1 MTLLGLFAIF
11 FAIVISIALSTMEA
25 SFYLAKRRTL
35 HKIADEDSPEL
46 HKLSTYFEDPPSMLM
61 PIHIGTY
68 TAHVAMTVLVTVLLL
83 DLLKH
88 WAMLV
93 ALVTMV
99 VYLLIF
105 RLTLPYAIAR
115 RGPERVLLTLI
126 RPFHRYARL
135 LSPLTTLLR
144 RRAAGSD
151 QGNGNG
157 TAHGTTEEEMNGRN
171 GAAALAS
178 AHAEIRPPPLLADN
192 ESRIVDSLA
201 RFSKTQARE
210 VMTPRLDITALPTS
224 STVAEARKLFRE
236 SQYSRL
242 VAYAETMDDIAGV
255 LHVRDL
261 VSHDGTEI
269 ATIESLVRPALIVP
283 DGKKVVDL
291 LREMQTKR
299 LSIAILVDEYGVT
312 AGLVSIEDI
321 LEELVGEIKDE
332 YDTEAEPLVAS
343 KDGVI
348 TASARVSLE
357 ALKDALKPGFD
368 MPDDVDTVGGL
379 AMNLFGHVPRAGEKI
394 EHEGYDIEILES
406 TSKRVGRV
414 QFARAVVEAAP

>member
-1 MTLLGLFAIF
+1 MTLLGLLAILFA
-11 FAIVISIALSTMEA
+11 ALVSMGLATIEA
-25 SFYLAKRRTL
+25 SFYLVKRRNL
-35 HKIADEDSPEL
+35 HKMADEDSPEME
-46 HKLSTYFEDPPSMLM
+46 KLSRYFEDPPAMLM

-68 TAHVAMTVLVTVLLL
+68 TAHVAMTVLVTVLLI
-83 DLLKH
+83 DLLQH

-105 RLTLPYAIAR
+105 RLTLPYSIAR

-126 RPFHRYARL
+126 RPFHRYAIL

-144 RRAAGSD
+144 RRAAG
-151 QGNGNG
+151 GE
-157 TAHGTTEEEMNGRN
+157 AEEELAGQNG
-171 GAAALAS
+171 GARS
-178 AHAEIRPPPLLADN
+178 AGSSVDIPPPPLLLEN

-201 RFSKTQARE
+201 RFAKTQARE
-210 VMTPRLDITALPTS
+210 VMTPRLDITALATS
-224 STVAEARKLFRE
+224 STIAEARRLFRE

-242 VAYAETMDDIAGV
+242 VAYAETLDDIAGV

-261 VSHDGTEI
+261 VSHDGPETD
-269 ATIESLVRPALIVP
+269 TIQALVRPALIVP
-283 DGKKVVDL
+283 DGKRVVDL

-332 YDTEAEPLVAS
+332 YDNETEPLVATS
-343 KDGVI
+343 SGVI
-348 TASARVSLE
+348 SASARVSLE
-357 ALKDALKPGFD
+357 VLKDALRPGFE

-379 AMNLFGHVPRAGEKI
+379 AMNLFGHVPKAGEKI
-394 EHEGYDIEILES
+394 EHGGYLIEILEA
-406 TSKRVGRV
+406 TPKRVGRV
-414 QFARAVVEAAP
+414 QFARTSVEVGP

>member
-1 MTLLGLFAIF
+1 MTVLGLFAIF
-11 FAIVISIALSTMEA
+11 CCIVISIALAIFEA
-25 SFYLAKRRTL
+25 GFYLVKRRNL
-35 HKIADEDSPEL
+35 HQLADDDSPEME
-46 HKLSTYFEDPPSMLM
+46 KLSRYFEDPPSILM

-68 TAHVAMTVLVTVLLL
+68 TAHVAMTALLTALLL

-88 WAMLV
+88 WATLV
-93 ALVTMV
+93 AVMIMI

-115 RGPERVLLTLI
+115 RGPERVLLTLV
-126 RPFHRYARL
+126 RPFHRYAKL

-144 RRAAGSD
+144 RRAAGDS
-151 QGNGNG
+151 G
-157 TAHGTTEEEMNGRN
+157 EEESNGH
-171 GAAALAS
+171 G
-178 AHAEIRPPPLLADN
+178 HRPATAKIDIGPAPLLAEN
-192 ESRIVDSLA
+192 ESKIVDSLA
-201 RFSKTQARE
+201 RFSTTHARE

-242 VAYAETMDDIAGV
+242 VAYAETLDDIAGV
-255 LHVRDL
+255 VHVRDL
-261 VSHDGTEI
+261 VSHDGPET
-269 ATIESLVRPALIVP
+269 ATVESLVRPALIVP
-283 DGKKVVDL
+283 DGKKIVDL
-291 LREMQTKR
+291 LREMQAKR

-332 YDTEAEPLVAS
+332 YDVEAEPLVAS
-343 KDGVI
+343 GEGVI

-357 ALKDALKPGFD
+357 TLKDALHPGFE

-379 AMNLFGHVPRAGEKI
+379 AMNLFGQVPRAGERI
-394 EHEGYDIEILES
+394 EHQGYAIEILEA
-406 TSKRVGRV
+406 TPKRVGRV
-414 QFARAVVEAAP
+414 QFVPSPIEVES

>member
-1 MTLLGLFAIF
+1 MTILGLLAIF
-11 FAIVISIALSTMEA
+11 FSIAMSITLATMEA
-25 SFYLAKRRTL
+25 AFYLVKRRNL
-35 HKIADEDSPEL
+35 HKIADEGSPEL
-46 HKLSTYFEDPPSMLM
+46 VKLSHYFEDPPSMLM
-61 PIHIGTY
+61 PVHIGTY

-83 DLLKH
+83 DLLHH
-88 WAMLV
+88 WATLV
-93 ALVTMV
+93 ALVTMFI
-99 VYLLIF
+99 YLLIF

-135 LSPLTTLLR
+135 LLPLTTLLR
-144 RRAAGSD
+144 RRAAGSE
-151 QGNGNG
+151 NGDEDSNG
-157 TAHGTTEEEMNGRN
+157 HSGVA
-171 GAAALAS
+171 GAPS
-178 AHAEIRPPPLLADN
+178 SQAEIPEPPLLAEN

-242 VAYAETMDDIAGV
+242 VAYADTPDDIAGV

-261 VSHDGTEI
+261 VSHDGPETD
-269 ATIESLVRPALIVP
+269 TIQSLVRPALVVP
-283 DGKKVVDL
+283 DGKKVVEL

-332 YDTEAEPLVAS
+332 YDTETEPLVVS
-343 KDGVI
+343 KEGVL

-357 ALKDALKPGFD
+357 MLKGALNPGFE
-368 MPDDVDTVGGL
+368 MPDYVDTVGGL
-379 AMNLFGHVPRAGEKI
+379 AMNLFGHVPKAGESI
-394 EHEGYDIEILES
+394 EHGGYTIEILEA

-414 QFARAVVEAAP
+414 QFVRAPVEMAP

>member
-1 MTLLGLFAIF
+1 VTFLGLLGIFAL
-11 FAIVISIALSTMEA
+11 VVVSITLATLEA
-25 SFYLAKRRTL
+25 AFYLVKRRTL
-35 HKIADEDSPEL
+35 HRLAEDGSPAME
-46 HKLSTYFEDPPSMLM
+46 KLSRYFEDPPSILM

-83 DLLKH
+83 DLLH
-88 WAMLV
+88 AWAMLV
-93 ALVTMV
+93 ALVTMF

-115 RGPERVLLTLI
+115 RGPARVLLTLI
-126 RPFHRYARL
+126 RPFHRYAIL
-135 LSPLTTLLR
+135 LRPLTTLLR
-144 RRAAGSD
+144 KRAGSE
-151 QGNGNG
+151 NGEEDANG
-157 TAHGTTEEEMNGRN
+157 HGAVRTSSST
-171 GAAALAS
+171 
-178 AHAEIRPPPLLADN
+178 AEIPPPPLLAEN
-192 ESRIVDSLA
+192 ESRIVDSLV

-242 VAYAETMDDIAGV
+242 VAYAETLDDIAGV

-261 VSHDGTEI
+261 VSHDGAET
-269 ATIESLVRPALIVP
+269 ATIQALVRPALIVP
-283 DGKKVVDL
+283 DGKKIVDL

-332 YDTEAEPLVAS
+332 YDNETEPLIATGE
-343 KDGVI
+343 GVI
-348 TASARVSLE
+348 SASARVSLE
-357 ALKDALKPGFD
+357 ALKDALHPGFE

-394 EHEGYDIEILES
+394 EHQGYAIEVLEA
-406 TSKRVGRV
+406 TPKRVGRV
-414 QFARAVVEAAP
+414 QFARVAVEVGS

>member
-1 MTLLGLFAIF
+1 MTFLALFAIF
-11 FAIVISIALSTMEA
+11 VSIIVSISLATIEA
-25 SFYLAKRRTL
+25 AFYLVKRRNL
-35 HKIADEDSPEL
+35 HKMADEDSPEL
-46 HKLSTYFEDPPSMLM
+46 EKLSHYFEDPPSILM

-68 TAHVAMTVLVTVLLL
+68 TAHVAMTVLLTVLLL
-83 DLLKH
+83 DLLNH

-93 ALVTMV
+93 ALVTMFI
-99 VYLLIF
+99 YLLIF

-115 RGPERVLLTLI
+115 RGPERVLLSLI
-126 RPFHRYARL
+126 RPFHRYAIL
-135 LSPLTTLLR
+135 LRPLTSILR
-144 RRAAGSD
+144 RRAAGSEAAEED
-151 QGNGNG
+151 SNGHGG
-157 TAHGTTEEEMNGRN
+157 TGRI
-171 GAAALAS
+171 
-178 AHAEIRPPPLLADN
+178 HRPQAEIPPPPLLAEN

-242 VAYAETMDDIAGV
+242 VAYAETLDDIAGV

-261 VSHDGTEI
+261 VSHDGPET
-269 ATIESLVRPALIVP
+269 ATIQSMVRPALIVP
-283 DGKKVVDL
+283 DGKKIVDL
-291 LREMQTKR
+291 LREMQSKR

-332 YDTEAEPLVAS
+332 YDNETEPLVATAE
-343 KDGVI
+343 GVI
-348 TASARVSLE
+348 SASARVSLE
-357 ALKDALKPGFD
+357 TLKDALDPGFD
-368 MPDDVDTVGGL
+368 MPNDVDTVGGL

-394 EHEGYDIEILES
+394 EHEGYSIEILEA
-406 TSKRVGRV
+406 TPKRVGRV
-414 QFARAVVEAAP
+414 QFARVAVEVEQ

>member
-1 MTLLGLFAIF
+1 MTLLGLFGIF
-11 FAIVISIALSTMEA
+11 LLIVVSISLATFEA
-25 SFYLAKRRTL
+25 GFYLAKRRNL
-35 HKIADEDSPEL
+35 HKLADDDSPEME
-46 HKLSTYFEDPPSMLM
+46 KLSHYFEDPPSILM

-68 TAHVAMTVLVTVLLL
+68 TAHVAMTVLLTVLLL
-83 DLLKH
+83 DLLSH
-88 WAMLV
+88 WAVLV
-93 ALVTMV
+93 ALVTMF

-115 RGPERVLLTLI
+115 RAPERVLLTLI
-126 RPFHRYARL
+126 RPFHRYAIL
-135 LSPLTTLLR
+135 LRPITTLLR
-144 RRAAGSD
+144 RRATGVDEEDS
-151 QGNGNG
+151 NG
-157 TAHGTTEEEMNGRN
+157 HS
-171 GAAALAS
+171 GALRIPS
-178 AHAEIRPPPLLADN
+178 THPEIPPPPLLAEN

-242 VAYAETMDDIAGV
+242 VAYAETLDDIAGV

-261 VSHDGTEI
+261 VSHDGPETD
-269 ATIESLVRPALIVP
+269 TIQSMVRPALIVP
-283 DGKKVVDL
+283 DGKKIVDL

-332 YDTEAEPLVAS
+332 YDNETEPLVATAE
-343 KDGVI
+343 GVI
-348 TASARVSLE
+348 SASARVSLE
-357 ALKDALKPGFD
+357 TLKDTLDPGFD

-379 AMNLFGHVPRAGEKI
+379 AMTLFGHVPKAGEKI
-394 EHEGYDIEILES
+394 EHGGYTIEILEA
-406 TSKRVGRV
+406 TPKRVGRV
-414 QFARAVVEAAP
+414 QFARAAVEVEQ

>member
-1 MTLLGLFAIF
+1 MTVLGLFGIF
-11 FAIVISIALSTMEA
+11 LLVLISISLATIEA
-25 SFYLAKRRTL
+25 AFYLVKRRNL
-35 HKIADEDSPEL
+35 HKMADEDSPEME
-46 HKLSTYFEDPPSMLM
+46 KLSHYFEDPPSILM

-83 DLLKH
+83 DLLNH
-88 WAMLV
+88 WAALV
-93 ALVTMV
+93 ALVAMF

-126 RPFHRYARL
+126 RPFHRYAIL
-135 LSPLTTLLR
+135 LRPLTTLLR
-144 RRAAGSD
+144 RRATGMDEEDSNGHSGSIRIP
-151 QGNGNG
+151 
-157 TAHGTTEEEMNGRN
+157 TSHTE
-171 GAAALAS
+171 
-178 AHAEIRPPPLLADN
+178 IPPPPLLAEN

-224 STVAEARKLFRE
+224 STVAEARRLFRE

-242 VAYAETMDDIAGV
+242 VAYAETLDDIAGV

-261 VSHDGTEI
+261 VSHDGPETD
-269 ATIESLVRPALIVP
+269 TIQSLVRPALIVP
-283 DGKKVVDL
+283 DGKKIVDL

-312 AGLVSIEDI
+312 AGLVSVEDI

-332 YDTEAEPLVAS
+332 YDNETEPLVVTGE
-343 KDGVI
+343 GVI
-348 TASARVSLE
+348 SASARVSLE
-357 ALKDALKPGFD
+357 TLKDALDPGFD

-379 AMNLFGHVPRAGEKI
+379 AMNLFGHVPKAGEKI
-394 EHEGYDIEILES
+394 EHEGYDIEILEA
-406 TSKRVGRV
+406 TPKRVGRV
-414 QFARAVVEAAP
+414 QFAKAAVEVEQ

>member
-1 MTLLGLFAIF
+1 MTMLGLV
-11 FAIVISIALSTMEA
+11 AIVLSIAISITLATMEA
-25 SFYLAKRRTL
+25 AFYLAKRRKL
-35 HKIADEDSPEL
+35 HRLLDEDSPQLE
-46 HKLSTYFEDPPSMLM
+46 KLTRYFEDPPAILM

-68 TAHVAMTVLVTVLLL
+68 TAHVAMTVLLTILLL
-83 DLLKH
+83 DLLH
-88 WAMLV
+88 TWAMLV
-93 ALVTMV
+93 ALVSMFI
-99 VYLLIF
+99 YLLIF

-135 LSPLTTLLR
+135 LLPLTSLLR
-144 RRAAGSD
+144 RRAGSD
-151 QGNGNG
+151 
-157 TAHGTTEEEMNGRN
+157 HGEEETNGHN
-171 GAAALAS
+171 GAPAS
-178 AHAEIRPPPLLADN
+178 TSAEIPQAPLLAEN

-210 VMTPRLDITALPTS
+210 VMTPRLDITALPTT

-242 VAYAETMDDIAGV
+242 VAYAETLDDIAGV

-261 VSHDGTEI
+261 VSHDGTET
-269 ATIESLVRPALIVP
+269 ATIQSLVRPALIVP
-283 DGKKVVDL
+283 DGKKIVDL

-332 YDTEAEPLVAS
+332 YDNETEPLIVTS
-343 KDGVI
+343 EGVI
-348 TASARVSLE
+348 SASARVSLE
-357 ALKDALKPGFD
+357 ALKDALHPGFD

-379 AMNLFGHVPRAGEKI
+379 VMNLFGHVPKAGEKM
-394 EHEGYDIEILES
+394 EHEGYTIDVLEA

-414 QFARAVVEAAP
+414 QFARASVGVAS

>member
-1 MTLLGLFAIF
+1 MTFLAFLAIF
-11 FAIVISIALSTMEA
+11 FAIIVSITLATIEA
-25 SFYLAKRRTL
+25 SFYLVKRRNL
-35 HKIADEDSPEL
+35 LKIADEDSPEME
-46 HKLSTYFEDPPSMLM
+46 KLSRYFEDPPSILM

-68 TAHVAMTVLVTVLLL
+68 TAHVAMTVLLTVLLL
-83 DLLKH
+83 DHLSH

-115 RGPERVLLTLI
+115 RGPERVLLNLI
-126 RPFHRYARL
+126 RPFHRYAVL
-135 LSPLTTLLR
+135 LSPLITVLR

-151 QGNGNG
+151 NGDEESNG
-157 TAHGTTEEEMNGRN
+157 H
-171 GAAALAS
+171 GAAMRVPS
-178 AHAEIRPPPLLADN
+178 SISQTQPPPLLAEN

-201 RFSKTQARE
+201 RLSNTQARE
-210 VMTPRLDITALPTS
+210 VMTPRLDINALPTS
-224 STVAEARKLFRE
+224 STVAAARQLFRE

-242 VAYAETMDDIAGV
+242 VAYAETLDDIAGV

-261 VSHDGTEI
+261 VSHDGAETDSI
-269 ATIESLVRPALIVP
+269 QSLVRPALIVP

-291 LREMQTKR
+291 LREMQAKR

-332 YDTEAEPLVAS
+332 YDTEAEPLVVS
-343 KDGVI
+343 KTGVI
-348 TASARVSLE
+348 TASARVSLD
-357 ALKDALKPGFD
+357 ALKDALSPGFE

-379 AMNLFGHVPRAGEKI
+379 AMNLFGHVPKAGERI
-394 EHEGYDIEILES
+394 DHEGYTIEVLEA

-414 QFARAVVEAAP
+414 SFGRASVAVSS

>member
-1 MTLLGLFAIF
+1 MTTLGLSILLIAIL
-11 FAIVISIALSTMEA
+11 ISITLATIEA
-25 SFYLAKRRTL
+25 AFYLVKRRNL
-35 HKIADEDSPEL
+35 HKMADEDSPEMA
-46 HKLSTYFEDPPSMLM
+46 KLSRYFEDPPSILM

-68 TAHVAMTVLVTVLLL
+68 TAHVAMTVLVTILLL
-83 DLLKH
+83 DLLKA

-93 ALVTMV
+93 ALVTMFI
-99 VYLLIF
+99 YLLIF

-126 RPFHRYARL
+126 RPFHRYVIL
-135 LSPLTTLLR
+135 LLPLTSLLR
-144 RRAAGSD
+144 KRAGSD
-151 QGNGNG
+151 NGDDDSNG
-157 TAHGTTEEEMNGRN
+157 HSGTLRVPSTT
-171 GAAALAS
+171 
-178 AHAEIRPPPLLADN
+178 AEIPPPPLLEEN

-224 STVAEARKLFRE
+224 STVAEARRLFRE

-242 VAYAETMDDIAGV
+242 VAYAETLDDIAGV

-261 VSHDGTEI
+261 VSHDGAET
-269 ATIESLVRPALIVP
+269 ATIQSLVRPALIVP
-283 DGKKVVDL
+283 DGKKIVDL

-332 YDTEAEPLVAS
+332 YDNETEPLIVTS
-343 KDGVI
+343 EGVI
-348 TASARVSLE
+348 SASARVSLE
-357 ALKDALKPGFD
+357 ALKDALHPGFE

-379 AMNLFGHVPRAGEKI
+379 AMNLFGHVPKAGEKI
-394 EHEGYDIEILES
+394 EHEGYAIEVLEA

-414 QFARAVVEAAP
+414 QFARVAVEVES

>member
-1 MTLLGLFAIF
+1 MTFLGPFAIF
-11 FAIVISIALSTMEA
+11 LSIVISITLATFEA
-25 SFYLAKRRTL
+25 AFYLAKRRNL
-35 HKIADEDSPEL
+35 HKLADEDSPEMA
-46 HKLSTYFEDPPSMLM
+46 KLSRYFEDPPSILM

-68 TAHVAMTVLVTVLLL
+68 TAHVAMTVLLTVLLL
-83 DLLKH
+83 DLLNH
-88 WAMLV
+88 WSMLV
-93 ALVTMV
+93 ALVTMFI
-99 VYLLIF
+99 YLLIF

-126 RPFHRYARL
+126 RPVHRYAIL
-135 LSPLTTLLR
+135 LRPLTTLLR
-144 RRAAGSD
+144 RRAAGAD
-151 QGNGNG
+151 
-157 TAHGTTEEEMNGRN
+157 AAAEEESNGHSGTIKIPN
-171 GAAALAS
+171 
-178 AHAEIRPPPLLADN
+178 HTEIPPPPLLAEN

-242 VAYAETMDDIAGV
+242 VAYAETLDDIAGV

-261 VSHDGTEI
+261 VSHDGPET
-269 ATIESLVRPALIVP
+269 ATIQSMVRPALVVP
-283 DGKKVVDL
+283 DGKKIVDL

-332 YDTEAEPLVAS
+332 YDNETEPLVATAE
-343 KDGVI
+343 GVI
-348 TASARVSLE
+348 SASARVSLE
-357 ALKDALKPGFD
+357 SLKDALDPGFE
-368 MPDDVDTVGGL
+368 MPDNVDTVGGL
-379 AMNLFGHVPRAGEKI
+379 AMNLFGHVPKTGEKI
-394 EHEGYDIEILES
+394 SHEGYTIEILEA
-406 TSKRVGRV
+406 TPKRVGRV
-414 QFARAVVEAAP
+414 QFARAPVEVEP

>member
-1 MTLLGLFAIF
+1 MTLLGLFAISLL
-11 FAIVISIALSTMEA
+11 VVVSISLATIEA
-25 SFYLAKRRTL
+25 AFYLVKRRNL
-35 HKIADEDSPEL
+35 HKLADEDSPEME
-46 HKLSTYFEDPPSMLM
+46 KLSHYFEDPPSILM

-68 TAHVAMTVLVTVLLL
+68 TAHVAMTALLTVLLL
-83 DLLKH
+83 DLLDH
-88 WAMLV
+88 WAALV
-93 ALVTMV
+93 ALVTMF

-105 RLTLPYAIAR
+105 RLTLTYAIAR
-115 RGPERVLLTLI
+115 RGPERVLLTLV
-126 RPFHRYARL
+126 RPFHRYAKL

-144 RRAAGSD
+144 RRAAGMDNVEEES
-151 QGNGNG
+151 NGNG
-157 TAHGTTEEEMNGRN
+157 KRPRPVTARI
-171 GAAALAS
+171 
-178 AHAEIRPPPLLADN
+178 EIEPAPLLAEN

-236 SQYSRL
+236 AQYSRL
-242 VAYAETMDDIAGV
+242 VAYTETLDDIAGV

-261 VSHDGTEI
+261 VSHDGPETD
-269 ATIESLVRPALIVP
+269 TIESLVRPALIVP
-283 DGKKVVDL
+283 DGKKIVDL

-332 YDTEAEPLVAS
+332 YDNETEPLMVTAA
-343 KDGVI
+343 GVI
-348 TASARVSLE
+348 SASARVSLE
-357 ALKDALKPGFD
+357 TLKDALEPGFE

-379 AMNLFGHVPRAGEKI
+379 AMTLFGHVPKAGEKI
-394 EHEGYDIEILES
+394 EHGGYTIEILEA

-414 QFARAVVEAAP
+414 QFVRTAVEVEQ

>member
-11 FAIVISIALSTMEA
+11 LLIVVSISLATIEA
-25 SFYLAKRRTL
+25 AFYLAKRRNL
-35 HKIADEDSPEL
+35 HTMADEDSPEME
-46 HKLSTYFEDPPSMLM
+46 KLSHYFEDPPSILM

-68 TAHVAMTVLVTVLLL
+68 TAHVAMTVLLTVLLL
-83 DLLKH
+83 DLLNH
-88 WAMLV
+88 WAVLV
-93 ALVTMV
+93 ALVTMF

-115 RGPERVLLTLI
+115 RAPERVLLTLI
-126 RPFHRYARL
+126 RPFHRYAIL
-135 LSPLTTLLR
+135 LRPITTLLR
-144 RRAAGSD
+144 RRATGVD
-151 QGNGNG
+151 
-157 TAHGTTEEEMNGRN
+157 EEESNGHG
-171 GAAALAS
+171 GAIRIPS
-178 AHAEIRPPPLLADN
+178 THTEIPPPPLLAEN

-242 VAYAETMDDIAGV
+242 VAYAETLDDIAGV

-261 VSHDGTEI
+261 VSHDGPETD
-269 ATIESLVRPALIVP
+269 TIQSMVRPALIVP
-283 DGKKVVDL
+283 DGKKIVDL
-291 LREMQTKR
+291 LREMQSKR

-332 YDTEAEPLVAS
+332 YDNETEPLVVTAE
-343 KDGVI
+343 GVI
-348 TASARVSLE
+348 SASARVSLE
-357 ALKDALKPGFD
+357 TLKDALDPGFD

-379 AMNLFGHVPRAGEKI
+379 AMTLFGHVPKAGEKI
-394 EHEGYDIEILES
+394 DHEGYAIEILEA
-406 TSKRVGRV
+406 TPKRVGRV
-414 QFARAVVEAAP
+414 QFARAAVEVEQ

>member
-1 MTLLGLFAIF
+1 MTMLGLVAILVS
-11 FAIVISIALSTMEA
+11 IVVSITLATIEA
-25 SFYLAKRRTL
+25 AFYLAKRRTL
-35 HKIADEDSPEL
+35 HRLLDEDSPQLE
-46 HKLSTYFEDPPSMLM
+46 KLTRYFEDPPSILM

-83 DLLKH
+83 DLLNA

-93 ALVTMV
+93 ALVTMF

-115 RGPERVLLTLI
+115 RGPERVLLALI

-135 LSPLTTLLR
+135 LLPLTTLLR
-144 RRAAGSD
+144 RRAGSD
-151 QGNGNG
+151 NGEEETNGNNQ
-157 TAHGTTEEEMNGRN
+157 TTRDPQTT
-171 GAAALAS
+171 
-178 AHAEIRPPPLLADN
+178 AEIPPPPLLAEN

-224 STVAEARKLFRE
+224 STVAAARKLFRE

-242 VAYAETMDDIAGV
+242 VAYAETLDDIAGV

-261 VSHDGTEI
+261 VSHDGPETDAI
-269 ATIESLVRPALIVP
+269 HALVRPALIVP
-283 DGKKVVDL
+283 DGKKIVDL

-332 YDTEAEPLVAS
+332 YDNETEPLTVTRE
-343 KDGVI
+343 GVI
-348 TASARVSLE
+348 SASARVSLD
-357 ALKDALKPGFD
+357 ALKDALHPGFD

-379 AMNLFGHVPRAGEKI
+379 AMNLFGHVPKAGEKI
-394 EHEGYDIEILES
+394 EHEGYTIEVLEG

-414 QFARAVVEAAP
+414 QFARAAVEVE

>member
-1 MTLLGLFAIF
+1 MTLLGLFIIF
-11 FAIVISIALSTMEA
+11 LAMLVSIGLATIEA
-25 SFYLAKRRTL
+25 AFYLVKRRTL
-35 HKIADEDSPEL
+35 HRMADEDSPEME
-46 HKLSTYFEDPPSMLM
+46 KLSHYFEDPPSMLM

-83 DLLKH
+83 DLLSH

-99 VYLLIF
+99 IYLLVF

-126 RPFHRYARL
+126 RPFHRYAIL
-135 LSPLTTLLR
+135 LLPLTSVLR
-144 RRAAGSD
+144 RRATGREDDES
-151 QGNGNG
+151 NGH
-157 TAHGTTEEEMNGRN
+157 T
-171 GAAALAS
+171 GAIRIPAALR
-178 AHAEIRPPPLLADN
+178 EIPPPPLLAEN
-192 ESRIVDSLA
+192 ESKIVDSLA
-201 RFSKTQARE
+201 RFSQTQGRE

-224 STVAEARKLFRE
+224 STVAQARKLFRE

-242 VAYAETMDDIAGV
+242 VAYAETLDDIAGV

-261 VSHDGTEI
+261 VSHDGPETD
-269 ATIESLVRPALIVP
+269 TIQSMVRPALIVP
-283 DGKKVVDL
+283 DGKKIVDL
-291 LREMQTKR
+291 LREMQSKR

-332 YDTEAEPLVAS
+332 YDNETEPLVATS
-343 KDGVI
+343 EGVI
-348 TASARVSLE
+348 SASARVSLE
-357 ALKDALKPGFD
+357 VLKDALHPGFE
-368 MPDDVDTVGGL
+368 MPHNVDTVGGL
-379 AMNLFGHVPRAGEKI
+379 AMNLFGHVPKAGEKI
-394 EHEGYDIEILES
+394 DHEGYTIEVLEA

-414 QFARAVVEAAP
+414 QFARSAVEVEQ

>member
-1 MTLLGLFAIF
+1 MTLIGLLAIF
-11 FAIVISIALSTMEA
+11 FAILISISLATIEA
-25 SFYLAKRRTL
+25 AFYLVKRRNL
-35 HKIADEDSPEL
+35 HRMVDEDSPEL
-46 HKLSTYFEDPPSMLM
+46 EKLSRYFEDPPSILM

-68 TAHVAMTVLVTVLLL
+68 TAHVAMTVLLTVLLL
-83 DLLKH
+83 DLLH
-88 WAMLV
+88 QWAMLV
-93 ALVTMV
+93 ALVTMFI
-99 VYLLIF
+99 YLLIF

-126 RPFHRYARL
+126 RPFHRYAIL
-135 LSPLTTLLR
+135 LRPLTTLLR
-144 RRAAGSD
+144 RRAAGSE
-151 QGNGNG
+151 
-157 TAHGTTEEEMNGRN
+157 AAEEESNGHN
-171 GAAALAS
+171 G
-178 AHAEIRPPPLLADN
+178 HARVHSPHVEIPQAPLLAEN
-192 ESRIVDSLA
+192 ESRIVDSIA

-261 VSHDGTEI
+261 VSHDGPETD
-269 ATIESLVRPALIVP
+269 TIQSMVRPALIVP

-332 YDTEAEPLVAS
+332 YDNEMEPLVATS
-343 KDGVI
+343 EGVI
-348 TASARVSLE
+348 SASARVSLE
-357 ALKDALKPGFD
+357 MLKDALNPGFD
-368 MPDDVDTVGGL
+368 MPDNVDTVGGL
-379 AMNLFGHVPRAGEKI
+379 AMNLFGHVPKAGEKI
-394 EHEGYDIEILES
+394 EHEGYSIEVLEA

-414 QFARAVVEAAP
+414 QFARASVEVES

>member
-1 MTLLGLFAIF
+1 MTLLGLFAILLC
-11 FAIVISIALSTMEA
+11 VLVSISLATMEA
-25 SFYLAKRRTL
+25 AFHLVKRRNL
-35 HKIADEDSPEL
+35 HKVAEEGSPEME
-46 HKLSTYFEDPPSMLM
+46 KLSQYFEDPPAILM

-68 TAHVAMTVLVTVLLL
+68 TAHVAMTVLLTALLL
-83 DLLKH
+83 DLLGR
-88 WAMLV
+88 WAALV
-93 ALVTMV
+93 ALTTMV
-99 VYLLIF
+99 IYLLIF
-105 RLTLPYAIAR
+105 RLTLTYAIAR

-126 RPFHRYARL
+126 RPFHRYAKL

-144 RRAAGSD
+144 RRAAGMDSV
-151 QGNGNG
+151 
-157 TAHGTTEEEMNGRN
+157 EEESNGDGKRPRPVT
-171 GAAALAS
+171 ARI
-178 AHAEIRPPPLLADN
+178 EIEPAPLLAEN

-242 VAYAETMDDIAGV
+242 VAYAETLDDIAGV

-261 VSHDGTEI
+261 VSHDGPET
-269 ATIESLVRPALIVP
+269 ATIQSMVRPALIVP
-283 DGKKVVDL
+283 DGKKIVDL

-332 YDTEAEPLVAS
+332 YDNETEPLVVTAE
-343 KDGVI
+343 GVI
-348 TASARVSLE
+348 SASARVSLE
-357 ALKDALKPGFD
+357 TLKDALDPGFD
-368 MPDDVDTVGGL
+368 MPDNVDTVGGL
-379 AMNLFGHVPRAGEKI
+379 AMNLFGHVPKAGEKI
-394 EHEGYDIEILES
+394 EHEGYTIEILEA
-406 TSKRVGRV
+406 TPKRVGRV
-414 QFARAVVEAAP
+414 QFARAAVEVEQ

>member
-1 MTLLGLFAIF
+1 MTFLGLLGIFAL
-11 FAIVISIALSTMEA
+11 VVVSITLATLEA
-25 SFYLAKRRTL
+25 AFYLVKRRTL
-35 HKIADEDSPEL
+35 HRLAEDGSPAME
-46 HKLSTYFEDPPSMLM
+46 KLSRYFEDPPSILM

-83 DLLKH
+83 DLLH
-88 WAMLV
+88 AWAMLV
-93 ALVTMV
+93 ALVTMF

-115 RGPERVLLTLI
+115 RGPARVLLTLI
-126 RPFHRYARL
+126 RPFHRYAIL
-135 LSPLTTLLR
+135 LRPLTTLLR
-144 RRAAGSD
+144 KRAGSE
-151 QGNGNG
+151 NGEEDANG
-157 TAHGTTEEEMNGRN
+157 P
-171 GAAALAS
+171 GAVRTS
-178 AHAEIRPPPLLADN
+178 SSTAEIPPPPLLAEN

-242 VAYAETMDDIAGV
+242 VAYAETLDDIAGV

-261 VSHDGTEI
+261 VSHDGAET
-269 ATIESLVRPALIVP
+269 ATIQGLVRPALIVP
-283 DGKKVVDL
+283 DGKKIVDL

-332 YDTEAEPLVAS
+332 YDNETEPLIATGE
-343 KDGVI
+343 GVI
-348 TASARVSLE
+348 SASARVSLE
-357 ALKDALKPGFD
+357 ALKDALHPGFE

-394 EHEGYDIEILES
+394 EHQGYAIEVLEA
-406 TSKRVGRV
+406 TPKRVGRV
-414 QFARAVVEAAP
+414 QFARVAVEVGS

>member
-1 MTLLGLFAIF
+1 MTMLGLFGILLLVLVSIF
-11 FAIVISIALSTMEA
+11 LATTEA
-25 SFYLAKRRTL
+25 AFYLVKRRTL
-35 HKIADEDSPEL
+35 HRMADEDSPEL
-46 HKLSTYFEDPPSMLM
+46 EKLGRYFEDPPAILM

-83 DLLKH
+83 DLLNA

-93 ALVTMV
+93 ALVTMF

-115 RGPERVLLTLI
+115 RAPERVLLALI
-126 RPFHRYARL
+126 RPFHRYAVL
-135 LSPLTTLLR
+135 LRPLTTLLR
-144 RRAAGSD
+144 KRAGSESAD
-151 QGNGNG
+151 EEANG
-157 TAHGTTEEEMNGRN
+157 HGAVRT
-171 GAAALAS
+171 AS
-178 AHAEIRPPPLLADN
+178 AKAELPPPPLLAEN

-201 RFSKTQARE
+201 RFSETQARE

-224 STVAEARKLFRE
+224 STVADARKLFRE

-242 VAYAETMDDIAGV
+242 VAYAETLDDIAGV

-261 VSHDGTEI
+261 VSHDGPETD
-269 ATIESLVRPALIVP
+269 TIKSLVREALIVP
-283 DGKKVVDL
+283 DGKKIVDL
-291 LREMQTKR
+291 LREMQAKR

-332 YDTEAEPLVAS
+332 YDNETEPLIVTS
-343 KDGVI
+343 DGVI
-348 TASARVSLE
+348 NASARVSLE
-357 ALKDALKPGFD
+357 VLKDALHPGFE

-394 EHEGYDIEILES
+394 DHEGYTIEVLEG
-406 TSKRVGRV
+406 TPKRVGRV
-414 QFARAVVEAAP
+414 QFARSAVEVES

>member
-1 MTLLGLFAIF
+1 MTLLGLLGIF
-11 FAIVISIALSTMEA
+11 SLVVVSIILSTLEA
-25 SFYLAKRRTL
+25 AFYLVKRRNL
-35 HKIADEDSPEL
+35 HRLAEEGSPAME
-46 HKLSTYFEDPPSMLM
+46 KLSRYFEDPPSILM

-83 DLLKH
+83 DLLNA

-93 ALVTMV
+93 ALVTMF

-126 RPFHRYARL
+126 RPFHRYAIL
-135 LSPLTTLLR
+135 LRPLTTLLR
-144 RRAAGSD
+144 RRAGSD
-151 QGNGNG
+151 NGEEEGNGQNG
-157 TAHGTTEEEMNGRN
+157 SVRTT
-171 GAAALAS
+171 S
-178 AHAEIRPPPLLADN
+178 STAEIPPPPLLAEN

-242 VAYAETMDDIAGV
+242 VAYAETLDDIAGV

-261 VSHDGTEI
+261 VSHDGTETT
-269 ATIESLVRPALIVP
+269 TIQALVRPALIVP
-283 DGKKVVDL
+283 DGKKIVDL

-332 YDTEAEPLVAS
+332 YDTETEPLIATGE
-343 KDGVI
+343 GVI
-348 TASARVSLE
+348 SASARVSLE
-357 ALKDALKPGFD
+357 ALKDALHPGFE

-394 EHEGYDIEILES
+394 EHQGYAIEVLEA
-406 TSKRVGRV
+406 TPKRVGRV
-414 QFARAVVEAAP
+414 QFARVAVEVGS

>member
-11 FAIVISIALSTMEA
+11 LLIVVSISLATFEA
-25 SFYLAKRRTL
+25 AFYLVKRRNL
-35 HKIADEDSPEL
+35 HKIADEDSPEME
-46 HKLSTYFEDPPSMLM
+46 KLSHYFEDPPSILM

-68 TAHVAMTVLVTVLLL
+68 TAHVAMTALLTVLLL
-83 DLLKH
+83 DLLNQ
-88 WAMLV
+88 WAALV
-93 ALVTMV
+93 ALVTMF

-105 RLTLPYAIAR
+105 RLTLPYAVAR
-115 RGPERVLLTLI
+115 RAPERVLLTLV
-126 RPFHRYARL
+126 RPFHRYAIL
-135 LSPLTTLLR
+135 LRPITTLLR
-144 RRAAGSD
+144 RRAAGLDDEDS
-151 QGNGNG
+151 NGQS
-157 TAHGTTEEEMNGRN
+157 
-171 GAAALAS
+171 GAVRVPS
-178 AHAEIRPPPLLADN
+178 THSEIPPPPLLAEN

-224 STVAEARKLFRE
+224 STVAQARKLFRE

-242 VAYAETMDDIAGV
+242 VAYAETLDDIAGV

-261 VSHDGTEI
+261 VSHDGPET
-269 ATIESLVRPALIVP
+269 ATIQSMVRPALIVP
-283 DGKKVVDL
+283 DGKKIVDL

-332 YDTEAEPLVAS
+332 YDNETEPLVVTAE
-343 KDGVI
+343 GVI
-348 TASARVSLE
+348 SASARVSLE
-357 ALKDALKPGFD
+357 TLKDALEPGFD

-379 AMNLFGHVPRAGEKI
+379 AMNLFGHVPKAGEKI
-394 EHEGYDIEILES
+394 EHGGYRIEILEA
-406 TSKRVGRV
+406 TPKRVGRV
-414 QFARAVVEAAP
+414 QFARVAVEVEQ

>member
-1 MTLLGLFAIF
+1 VTFLGLLGILAL
-11 FAIVISIALSTMEA
+11 VLVSISLATLEA
-25 SFYLAKRRTL
+25 AFYLVKRRTL
-35 HKIADEDSPEL
+35 HRLAEDGSPAME
-46 HKLSTYFEDPPSMLM
+46 KLSRYFEDPPSILM

-83 DLLKH
+83 DLLH
-88 WAMLV
+88 AWAMLV
-93 ALVTMV
+93 ALVTMF

-115 RGPERVLLTLI
+115 RGPERVLLALI
-126 RPFHRYARL
+126 RPFHRYAIL
-135 LSPLTTLLR
+135 LRPLTTLLR
-144 RRAAGSD
+144 RRAGSE
-151 QGNGNG
+151 NGDEDTNG
-157 TAHGTTEEEMNGRN
+157 HGTVRT
-171 GAAALAS
+171 S
-178 AHAEIRPPPLLADN
+178 SSTAEIPPPPLLAEN

-242 VAYAETMDDIAGV
+242 VAYAETLDDIAGV

-261 VSHDGTEI
+261 VSHDGAES
-269 ATIESLVRPALIVP
+269 ATIQGLVRPALIVP
-283 DGKKVVDL
+283 DGKKIVDL

-332 YDTEAEPLVAS
+332 YDNETEPLIATGE
-343 KDGVI
+343 GVI
-348 TASARVSLE
+348 SASARVSLE
-357 ALKDALKPGFD
+357 ALKDALHPGFE

-394 EHEGYDIEILES
+394 EHQGYAIEVLEA
-406 TSKRVGRV
+406 TPKRVGRV
-414 QFARAVVEAAP
+414 QFARVAVEVGS